1 MSHTPKAPPFSVAP
15 ERMPPLAPEQ
25 MTDKQKAVATELAAG
40 RRGSVRGPF
49 NAFLRSPT
57 LFDHVQKLGA
67 YIRYDSVIE
76 LRIRE
81 LAALMTARYW
91 TNQYEWHAHV
101 PHAVKAGLNA
111 ETIEAIEQGRRPRTL
126 AEDEQLVYDLVTE
139 LLANKGVS
147 DATYAAAVQRYGE
160 DGVVELTSVVG
171 YYALLAMVMNVA
183 RTATPDGLSLTPLPQ
198 QLNKNA

>member
-1 MSHTPKAPPFSVAP
+1 MSNAPKLPPFTVAP
-15 ERMPPLAPEQ
+15 ERMPPLTPEK
-25 MTDKQKAVATELAAG
+25 MTDKQKAVAAELASG

-81 LAALMTARYW
+81 LAALMTARHW
-91 TNQYEWHAHV
+91 TNQYEWFAHV
-101 PHAVKAGLNA
+101 PHAVKAGINA
-111 ETIEAIEQGRRPRTL
+111 ETIEAIEQGRRPKTL

-147 DATYAAAVQRYGE
+147 DATYAAAVQRYKE
-160 DGVVELTSVVG
+160 DGVVELVSVVG

>member
-1 MSHTPKAPPFSVAP
+1 MSNAPKLPPFTVAP
-15 ERMPPLAPEQ
+15 ERMPPLTPEK
-25 MTDKQKAVATELAAG
+25 MTDKQKAVAAELASG

-81 LAALMTARYW
+81 LAALMTARHW
-91 TNQYEWHAHV
+91 TNQYEWFAHV
-101 PHAVKAGLNA
+101 PHAVKAGINA
-111 ETIEAIEQGRRPRTL
+111 ETIEAIEQGRRPKTL

-147 DATYAAAVQRYGE
+147 DATYATAVQRYGE

-183 RTATPDGLSLTPLPQ
+183 RTATSDGLSLTPLPQ

>member
-1 MSHTPKAPPFSVAP
+1 M
-15 ERMPPLAPEQ
+15 
-25 MTDKQKAVATELAAG
+25 
-40 RRGSVRGPF
+40 RGPF
-49 NAFLRSPT
+49 NAFLRSPA

-101 PHAVKAGLNA
+101 PHAIKAGLTA
-111 ETIEAIEQGRRPRTL
+111 ETIAAIEQGRRPKSL
-126 AEDEQLVYDLVTE
+126 AEDEQLVYDVVTE

-147 DATYAAAVQRYGE
+147 ESTYAAAVQRYDE
-160 DGVVELTSVVG
+160 DGVVELVSVVG
-171 YYALLAMVMNVA
+171 YYAMLAMVMNVA

-198 QLNKNA
+198 QLNRNA

>member
-1 MSHTPKAPPFSVAP
+1 MSNAPKAPPYTVAP
-15 ERMPPLAPEQ
+15 ERMPPLAPEK
-25 MTDKQKAVATELAAG
+25 MTDRQKSVAAELAAG

-49 NAFLRSPT
+49 NTFLRSPA

-81 LAALMTARYW
+81 LAALMTARHW

-101 PHAVKAGLNA
+101 PHAVKAGLA
-111 ETIEAIEQGRRPRTL
+111 VETIEAIEQGRRPQTL
-126 AEDEQLVYDLVTE
+126 AEDEQLVYDVVTE

-160 DGVVELTSVVG
+160 DGVVELVSVVG
-171 YYALLAMVMNVA
+171 YYAMLAMVMNVA

-198 QLNKNA
+198 QMNRNA

>member
-1 MSHTPKAPPFSVAP
+1 MSNTPKAPPFTVAP

-25 MTDKQKAVATELAAG
+25 MTDKQKAVAAELAAG

-101 PHAVKAGLNA
+101 PHAVKAGLTA

-198 QLNKNA
+198 QLNKNL